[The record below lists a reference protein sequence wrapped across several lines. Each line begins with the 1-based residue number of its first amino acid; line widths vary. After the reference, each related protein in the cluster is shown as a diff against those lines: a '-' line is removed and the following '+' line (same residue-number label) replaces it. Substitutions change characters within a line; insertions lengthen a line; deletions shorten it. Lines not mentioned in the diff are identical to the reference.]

1 MFKIIITVIYVV
13 LAVVLCLPY
22 HLYLWI
28 VTKADSYKGWHKAW
42 RFIRGFFWGLI
53 KISGSD
59 IEIRGAENLEK
70 IPHEQGVLFV
80 ANHTS
85 FFDVIILQAICDRP
99 IGFIAKKEFK
109 KVPLFNWWVA
119 DLGSLF
125 LDRKNVRAGLETIK
139 QGTEYMKKGLSLG
152 LFPEGT
158 RNHSDE
164 LLPFK
169 KGGYRMA
176 EESDSPMI
184 LVAFTGCDDILENNK
199 PFGIRKRHVIVEY
212 SEPIYPH
219 ELDKK
224 DRKEMYDNI
233 PERIKNMLDSHKE

>member
-1 MFKIIITVIYVV
+1 MIKLVIAGIYAV
-13 LAVVLCLPY
+13 LAVILCLPV
-22 HLYLWI
+22 HLVLWLSI
-28 VTKADSYKGWHKAW
+28 KKNPYKGWTKSW
-42 RFIRGFFWGLI
+42 KFIRGFFNGLI

-59 IEIRGAENLEK
+59 IELRGIENLSEV
-70 IPHEQGVLFV
+70 PADQGILFV
-80 ANHTS
+80 GNHTS
-85 FFDVIILQAICDRP
+85 FFDVIILQTIVDRP

-109 KVPLFNWWVA
+109 RVPLFNWWVA

-158 RNHSDE
+158 RSHDGK
-164 LLPFK
+164 LHPFK

-176 EESDSPMI
+176 EESESAMV

-199 PFGIRKRHVIVEY
+199 PLALRKRHVIVEF
-212 SEPIYPH
+212 SKPFYPH

-224 DRKEMYDNI
+224 ERRDAYDEI
-233 PERIKNMLDSHKE
+233 PTRIQAMLDTHK